1 MSDVHELADRFFAAI
16 EAGDIATVRE
26 VYAPDAE
33 IWHNTDGLVQS
44 PDDNARTLGWIAA
57 NLRDVSYTKIK
68 RSATEDGF
76 VQQHVLVATN
86 RAGDAHRGRGVH
98 RHHGPRRPHHAA
110 RRVPRLGVRRRD
122 HGPLTGGSAT
132 PRTTAA
138 WTACRSPRRA
148 SAPRRAPGGWRR
160 HRP

>member
-86 RAGDAHRGRGVH
+86 RAGARIEVPACIVTAVRDGRITRLDEYLDSASV
-98 RHHGPRRPHHAA
+98 AA
-110 RRVPRLGVRRRD
+110 IMAR
-122 HGPLTGGSAT
+122 
-132 PRTTAA
+132 
-138 WTACRSPRRA
+138 
-148 SAPRRAPGGWRR
+148 
-160 HRP
+160 

>member
-57 NLRDVSYTKIK
+57 NLRDVSYTKVK

-86 RAGDAHRGRGVH
+86 RAGERIEVPACIVTTVRDGRITRLDEYLDSASV
-98 RHHGPRRPHHAA
+98 AA
-110 RRVPRLGVRRRD
+110 IMAR
-122 HGPLTGGSAT
+122 
-132 PRTTAA
+132 
-138 WTACRSPRRA
+138 
-148 SAPRRAPGGWRR
+148 
-160 HRP
+160 